1 MSKKTE
7 PQLTKPAEQKADV
20 NIKPKMSRA
29 MTIAQ
34 NVNQTLANAKGNRDE
49 LAGAFD
55 LKSGEL
61 IKVEVTA

>member
-7 PQLTKPAEQKADV
+7 PQLTTTTDSKAVEPKAPA
-20 NIKPKMSRA
+20 MSRA

>member
-1 MSKKTE
+1 MSKQTE
-7 PQLTKPAEQKADV
+7 PQSSKPAEQQAGV

-34 NVNQTLANAKGNRDE
+34 NVNQALAKAKGNRDE
-49 LAGAFD
+49 IAGAFN

-61 IKVEVTA
+61 IKVENKS